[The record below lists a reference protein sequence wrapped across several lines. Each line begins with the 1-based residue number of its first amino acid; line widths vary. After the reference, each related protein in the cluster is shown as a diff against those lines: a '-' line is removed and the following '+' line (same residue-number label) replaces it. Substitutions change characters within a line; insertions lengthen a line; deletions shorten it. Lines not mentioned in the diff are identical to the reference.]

1 MYFDYHV
8 IIEYLPFLL
17 GGLVV
22 TFKLAGLALAGG
34 IFFGMLVGLG
44 RISEKNWIYYPV
56 SAYVNFL
63 RNIPLIII
71 IFWVY
76 FILPIIVGR
85 SMNPFISSVIAFIIF
100 EATYFGEIFR
110 AGYQSISKDM
120 VGSAYATGLTYW
132 QVARYV
138 TIPIAF
144 RRMLP
149 SLITQS
155 IITFQDTS
163 LAFVIGLHEF
173 VTRANVVNNLEY
185 RSIEIY
191 SFVAVIFL
199 IICFIGSRISLHF
212 ETKYRKANVL

>member
-1 MYFDYHV
+1 MFFDYHV
-8 IIEYLPFLL
+8 IIDNLPYLLQ
-17 GGLVV
+17 GLVV

-44 RISEKNWIYYPV
+44 RISQKNWIYYPI
-56 SAYVNFL
+56 SAFVNFL

-76 FILPIIVGR
+76 FILPILVGQ
-85 SMNPFISSVIAFIIF
+85 NIDPFLAAVIAFIVF
-100 EATYFGEIFR
+100 ESTYFGEIFR

-132 QVARYV
+132 QVSRYV

-155 IITFQDTS
+155 IITFQDTT

-191 SFVAVIFL
+191 SFVAVVFL
-199 IICFIGSRISLHF
+199 ILCYIGSRISYHF
-212 ETKYRKANVL
+212 ETKYRRANVL

>member
-1 MYFDYHV
+1 MFFEYQV

-17 GGLVV
+17 KGLLV

-34 IFFGMLVGLG
+34 ISLGILVGLG
-44 RISEKNWIYYPV
+44 RISTINWIYYPV

-71 IFWVY
+71 IFWIY
-76 FILPIIVGR
+76 FILPIIVGKNL
-85 SMNPFISSVIAFIIF
+85 NPFISSVIAFIVF

-173 VTRANVVNNLEY
+173 VTSANIVNNLEY
-185 RSIEIY
+185 RSIELY
-191 SFVAVIFL
+191 SFVAVVFL
-199 IICFIGSRISLHF
+199 VICFVGSKISYHF